1 MSHQQ
6 RSWTMSHDDQGR
18 ARWDVS
24 INNVAVPG
32 GYVVQLGPELFEAH
46 YPHMTPFTR
55 ASLQEAQ
62 SRLEWAPPI
71 SAGVLQVGRP
81 VDSDTE
87 GFVSV
92 EDAATELGVSVHRV
106 RAMVSSGALSARVT
120 ANGSCEVGRSTVAHP
135 LQPVAKHAR

>member
-1 MSHQQ
+1 
-6 RSWTMSHDDQGR
+6 MSHDDQGR
-18 ARWDVS
+18 ARWDVF

-46 YPHMTPFTR
+46 YPHMAPFTR

-71 SAGVLQVGRP
+71 STGTPQLGRP
-81 VDSDTE
+81 VDSDPE

-92 EDAATELGVSVHRV
+92 EDAAVELGISVYRV

-120 ANGSCEVGRSTVAHP
+120 ADGSCEVGHSTVVSP
-135 LQPVAKHAR
+135 LPPVAKHAR